1 MNFQHLTGAPKNLRK
16 ITSNQKIMENNIQ
29 NKQSN
34 LSDQNGSIESPD
46 EIFMT
51 IGEAI
56 GYMCEKLGRI
66 SRTSFYRCGYREMM
80 TVRSYGRNRNNGKK
94 AIKLCRKSEVDGL
107 IQLIRENP
115 HAENL

>member
-1 MNFQHLTGAPKNLRK
+1 
-16 ITSNQKIMENNIQ
+16 MENNAQ
-29 NKQSN
+29 NNQSN
-34 LSDQNGSIESPD
+34 IPDQNGSVESPD

-80 TVRSYGRNRNNGKK
+80 TVRSYGRNIKNGRT
-94 AIKLCRKSEVDGL
+94 AIKLCRKSEVDDL

-115 HAENL
+115 HDENL